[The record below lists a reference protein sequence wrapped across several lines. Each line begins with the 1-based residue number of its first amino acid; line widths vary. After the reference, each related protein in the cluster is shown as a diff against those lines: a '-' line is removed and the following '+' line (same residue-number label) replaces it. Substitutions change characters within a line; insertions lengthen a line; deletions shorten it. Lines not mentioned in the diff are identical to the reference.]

1 MKRIIGWFEE
11 AGAAD
16 HGVAELRSEGFSLKE
31 VEVRAEPGEG
41 VAVEIHCDDGRAAAA
56 MRCLAAAGAR
66 RIGMETLPAGEG
78 AEPA

>member
-1 MKRIIGWFEE
+1 MKRIMGWFEE

-16 HGVAELRSEGFSLKE
+16 HGVAELTSEGFAPNAL
-31 VEVRAEPGEG
+31 EVRAGPGDG
-41 VAVEIHCDDGRAAAA
+41 MAVEIRCDDERAAAA

-66 RIGMETLPAGEG
+66 RIGMETLPAGER